1 MTAPEQWLPSAS
13 DQEDALARYDNDDG
27 DPADDPRHLERVVEL
42 ARTFPSLADC
52 AILDAFD
59 ADDFDAWASGNDCT
73 GQAFFAA
80 SFVLQ
85 VVSAGEHWETGTF
98 NAVLAMLAW
107 NEAHRAAF
115 LAWARAPWGG
125 SR

>member
-1 MTAPEQWLPSAS
+1 MTAHEQWLPSAS
-13 DQEDALARYDNDDG
+13 DQEDALARYDNDDR

-42 ARTFPSLADC
+42 ARTFPSLADN

-59 ADDFDAWASGNDCT
+59 ADVFDAWASGNDCT

-80 SFVLQ
+80 QFVLQ

-107 NEAHRAAF
+107 DEAHRAAF

>member
-1 MTAPEQWLPSAS
+1 MTAHEQWLPSAS
-13 DQEDALARYDNDDG
+13 DQEDALARYDNDGG
-27 DPADDPRHLERVVEL
+27 DPADDQRHLERVVEL
-42 ARTFPSLADC
+42 ARTFPSLADN

-59 ADDFDAWASGNDCT
+59 ADVFDTWASGNDCT

-80 SFVLQ
+80 QFVLQ

-107 NEAHRAAF
+107 DEAHRAAF

>member
-1 MTAPEQWLPSAS
+1 MTA
-13 DQEDALARYDNDDG
+13 
-27 DPADDPRHLERVVEL
+27 DPATYSLTGYDLAGRDDDPTDPTEDRAHLSRVAAL
-42 ARTFPSLADC
+42 ARTFPSLATAPVYALADEFDP
-52 AILDAFD
+52 DAFD
-59 ADDFDAWASGNDCT
+59 SWASSNDCT

-80 SFVLQ
+80 QFILQ

-107 NEAHRAAF
+107 DEAHRAAF